1 VAPRNDRE
9 DRERRDTVNL
19 LASVMGTLL
28 LVATALVF
36 TVA

>member
-1 VAPRNDRE
+1 VSRTVHAN
-9 DRERRDTVNL
+9 RERRGTVNL